1 MKKNKYEISVVKI
14 VSIEATSSQEAIE
27 EACKKGFV
35 KIENVMGCRKSIKG
49 K

>member
-14 VSIEATSSQEAIE
+14 VSIEATSSQEAVE
-27 EACKKGFV
+27 KACRKGLV
-35 KIENVMGCRKSIKG
+35 EIENVMGCRKSIKG